1 MAHAEVSV
9 FDVFPSLEVYQYL
22 YEKGIITYTIGALEP
37 KPQEITYF
45 VNPIPEIPEKNIP
58 VQALNQSITL
68 WEKDNN
74 LSFVEVAEYPLI
86 TINWIIYERE
96 DHAGL
101 AICDYVNDEIS
112 ECVLDITLGADNCN
126 GEYTQKT
133 VNTVSNTIMH
143 EIGHALSLE
152 HTLDENHLMFG
163 DDEFVEINFNDMGYN
178 IPTPFEEFYLGQEEL
193 GNIYNTQMA
202 EIYSMD
208 AEIDAF
214 EVQWNEM
221 NSEYL
226 ELAVKL
232 NMQYSERDYNKLKIL
247 EIQLENLTDIMND
260 LIHQRNT
267 IAEETIAIT
276 EKVNCFP
283 NVK

>member
-1 MAHAEVSV
+1 MTVM
-9 FDVFPSLEVYQYL
+9 
-22 YEKGIITYTIGALEP
+22 EK
-37 KPQEITYF
+37 
-45 VNPIPEIPEKNIP
+45 
-58 VQALNQSITL
+58 
-68 WEKDNN
+68 
-74 LSFVEVAEYPLI
+74 
-86 TINWIIYERE
+86 
-96 DHAGL
+96 
-101 AICDYVNDEIS
+101 
-112 ECVLDITLGADNCN
+112 
-126 GEYTQKT
+126 YTQKT

-143 EIGHALSLE
+143 EIGHSLSLE

-214 EVQWNEM
+214 EVQWNGM

-232 NMQYSERDYNKLKIL
+232 NMQYSARDYNKLKIL

-283 NVK
+283 NVE